1 MALWCGSFEEWED
14 EFKMTAKALGELS
27 LGLRA
32 NAQIANGKEYISG
45 RGVPH
50 MDPITVATFI
60 SLQIA
65 SGFLKEHGKE
75 IYGKV
80 KELLR
85 PEELITLNLL
95 ENHPGNGE
103 LQQQVAGLIGKQ
115 LATNSDLA
123 RECETLLE
131 NFRASISIENQIR
144 QTGDDN
150 IAMQGIHGSQI
161 NINK

>member
-1 MALWCGSFEEWED
+1 
-14 EFKMTAKALGELS
+14 
-27 LGLRA
+27 
-32 NAQIANGKEYISG
+32 
-45 RGVPH
+45 
-50 MDPITVATFI
+50 MDLTTVATFI
-60 SLQIA
+60 CLQIA

-95 ENHPGNGE
+95 ENEPGSGK
-103 LQQQVAGLIGKQ
+103 LQQQVAGLIATQ
-115 LATNSDLA
+115 LATNPDLA
-123 RECETLLE
+123 QECDALLE
-131 NFRASISIENQIR
+131 KFRGSITIENRIM

-150 IAMQGIHGSQI
+150 IAMQGIHGSQV